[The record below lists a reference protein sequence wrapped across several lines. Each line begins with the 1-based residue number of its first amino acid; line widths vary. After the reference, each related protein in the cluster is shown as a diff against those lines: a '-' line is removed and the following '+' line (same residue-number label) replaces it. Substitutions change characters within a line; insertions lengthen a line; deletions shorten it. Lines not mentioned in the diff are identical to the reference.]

1 MRSARV
7 AILGGDDLRA
17 SVIALGF
24 EPTEIA
30 RAQVAVVDARDR
42 AQLAAASVLPQSL
55 PRLTVAA
62 AEDAP
67 FFAAIGLDSARVVT
81 SIEPARIGP
90 ALVALIPRSK
100 RGPTKLVVITGVR
113 GGVGRTLLTAN
124 LALRIAKRLR
134 VCAIDATGTGALA
147 WWLRASPKPWSDA
160 EAIAAEMSEE
170 HLPVIAD
177 AGGGARVVGGP
188 GVAPSAA
195 ALHAT
200 VRVTT
205 AIDDLVI
212 VDAPLASD
220 ANARVLADGAD
231 RRVVLAY
238 DDPCSALLLE
248 ADPPR
253 ERDWLIAA
261 QSRRPSIAGHTAFRA
276 LPRDESAVASS
287 ASSRSQT
294 GGALGRAYDDL
305 AELVTI
311 DATDA

>member
-1 MRSARV
+1 LRSARV
-7 AILGGDDLRA
+7 AVLGGDDLRA
-17 SVIALGF
+17 SVVALGF

-42 AQLAAASVLPQSL
+42 AQLAAASALPHAL
-55 PRLTVAA
+55 PRLTIAA
-62 AEDAP
+62 PEDAS
-67 FFAAIGLDSARVVT
+67 FLAAIGIDSARVVT
-81 SIEPARIGP
+81 SIEAARIGP

-113 GGVGRTLLTAN
+113 GGVGRTLLAAN

-147 WWLRASPKPWSDA
+147 WWLRAAPKPWSDA

-177 AGGGARVVGGP
+177 AGAGVQVVGGA
-188 GVAPSAA
+188 GAAPSAGV
-195 ALHAT
+195 LHAT

-205 AIDDLVI
+205 ALDDLVI
-212 VDAPLASD
+212 VDAPLTTD
-220 ANARVLADGAD
+220 ANARALADGAD

-238 DDPCSALLLE
+238 DDPCSALLLD
-248 ADPPR
+248 ADPPQ
-253 ERDWLIAA
+253 ERDWVIAA
-261 QSRRPSIAGHTAFRA
+261 QSRKATIAGRTAFRA
-276 LPRDESAVASS
+276 LPRDESAVASA
-287 ASSRSQT
+287 ASSRSQA
-294 GGALGRAYDDL
+294 GGGLGRAYDEL

-311 DATDA
+311 DATDT